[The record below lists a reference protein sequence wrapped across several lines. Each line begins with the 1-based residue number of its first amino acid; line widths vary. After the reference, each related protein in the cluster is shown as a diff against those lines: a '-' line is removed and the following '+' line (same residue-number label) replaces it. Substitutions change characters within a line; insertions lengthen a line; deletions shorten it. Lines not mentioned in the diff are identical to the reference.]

1 MYSVYQH
8 TSKTTGKVYIGFT
21 SKPVEARWGNGHNYK
36 HCKAFYQDI
45 IKYGWNDFDHV
56 VLSVFSTYEEA
67 NDEETRLIALNR
79 DNCYNVSKS
88 SKTYGCDSTFS
99 KDDAHSNNTKTTCA
113 QRYEH
118 KAPCIKGHGIATIPI
133 VHKPSNR
140 HSCPISQYNR
150 CGELLQVYKSG
161 KEASEATGVN
171 QGDIISCCK
180 GGRTTN
186 KAQHQAGGYIWRYN
200 IDYLD
205 KFPETL
211 GARKRVVKMFPN
223 GSIICTYQS
232 MGEAALSNDLT
243 YCAIQYALSKHH
255 EKVLPDGSI
264 LKLEKEGE

>member
-56 VLSVFSTYEEA
+56 VLSVCSTYEEA

-99 KDDAHSNNTKTTCA
+99 KDDVHSTDAKTTRP
-113 QRYEH
+113 QRDEH
-118 KAPCIKGHGIATIPI
+118 KPHYVTVPI

-140 HSCPISQYNR
+140 RSCPVSQYNR
-150 CGELLQVYKSG
+150 CGELLQVYKSA
-161 KEASEATGVN
+161 KEASEATSIN

-200 IDYLD
+200 VNYLD

-211 GARKRVVKMFPN
+211 PACKRVVKMFPN

-264 LKLEKEGE
+264 LKLEKEME

>member
-36 HCKAFYQDI
+36 HCNAFCRDI
-45 IKYGWNDFDHV
+45 VKYGWNDFDHV
-56 VLSVFSTYEEA
+56 VLSTFPTYEEA

-88 SKTYGCDSTFS
+88 SETYGCDSTFS
-99 KDDAHSNNTKTTCA
+99 KDDVHSTDVKTTRP

-118 KAPCIKGHGIATIPI
+118 RPPYTNIPI

-140 HSCPISQYNR
+140 RSCPVSQYSKY
-150 CGELLQVYKSG
+150 GELLQIYKSV
-161 KEASEATGVN
+161 KDASEITGIN
-171 QGDIISCCK
+171 QSDIVSCCK
-180 GGRTTN
+180 GGRSTN

-205 KFPETL
+205 KFPETCNASKTVL
-211 GARKRVVKMFPN
+211 KLSSDGKL
-223 GSIICTYQS
+223 ICTYPS
-232 MGEAALSNDLT
+232 IKDAVLSNNLT
-243 YCAIQYALSKHH
+243 YCSTQYALSKQH
-255 EKVLPDGSI
+255 EMILSDGSI
-264 LKLEKEGE
+264 LKYEKEGE